1 MSTINSMFVD
11 GLLSTPLVLPAPV
24 AGALAALFFVMVIL
38 AIRRVTQ
45 GHASRIVAPVLAI
58 AVAGVSVF
66 GIIDRLARS
75 ERAAEERALLERN
88 SQLSLSATA
97 PGSALSCLDG
107 LAGEEIENACEKSVF
122 ADPQSAARA
131 VGYISAR
138 LSLLADAAATAGR
151 GGSDVLAAL
160 APTRRAIELDRFG
173 IAAHVLAVRDGCTA
187 EKCAAFA
194 MLHDASTLKANFKVH
209 AFDAYVARYAAAW
222 GKGEAA
228 PENVPQASAPGTAP
242 VASAPEPL
250 SPSHPLD
257 SRYDFPSSASIPP
270 VSIMNAEPPPPPKEP
285 ASPQGAHP
293 ATEKTGTTPPVPP
306 KRPQSQAASP
316 PAR

>member
-1 MSTINSMFVD
+1 
-11 GLLSTPLVLPAPV
+11 V
-24 AGALAALFFVMVIL
+24 A
-38 AIRRVTQ
+38 
-45 GHASRIVAPVLAI
+45 
-58 AVAGVSVF
+58 VF
-66 GIIDRLARS
+66 GILDRLMRS
-75 ERAAEERALLERN
+75 ERAAEDRALLERN

-97 PGSALSCLDG
+97 SGSALSCLDG

-131 VGYISAR
+131 VSYISAR

-173 IAAHVLAVRDGCTA
+173 IAAHVLAVRDGCTV

-257 SRYDFPSSASIPP
+257 GRYDFPSSASIPP
-270 VSIMNAEPPPPPKEP
+270 VSIMNAEPPPPKEP
-285 ASPQGAHP
+285 ASPQGAHA
-293 ATEKTGTTPPVPP
+293 ATEKTGTTAPVPP

>member
-1 MSTINSMFVD
+1 
-11 GLLSTPLVLPAPV
+11 V
-24 AGALAALFFVMVIL
+24 A
-38 AIRRVTQ
+38 
-45 GHASRIVAPVLAI
+45 
-58 AVAGVSVF
+58 VF
-66 GIIDRLARS
+66 GIIDRLTRS
-75 ERAAEERALLERN
+75 ERAAEERALIERN

-107 LAGEEIENACEKSVF
+107 LAGEEIENACERSVF

-173 IAAHVLAVRDGCTA
+173 IAAHVLAVRDGCTV

-257 SRYDFPSSASIPP
+257 GRYDFPSSASIPP
-270 VSIMNAEPPPPPKEP
+270 VSIMNAEPPPPKEP
-285 ASPQGAHP
+285 ASPQGAHA
-293 ATEKTGTTPPVPP
+293 ATEKTGTTAPVPP

>member
-1 MSTINSMFVD
+1 MSTINSTFVD
-11 GLLSTPLVLPAPV
+11 GMFSTPLVLPAPV

-38 AIRRVTQ
+38 AVRRVSQ

-58 AVAGVSVF
+58 AVAGVAVF
-66 GIIDRLARS
+66 GILDRLMRS
-75 ERAAEERALLERN
+75 ERAAEDRALLERN

-173 IAAHVLAVRDGCTA
+173 IAAHVLAVRDGCTV

-270 VSIMNAEPPPPPKEP
+270 VSIMNSEPPPPKEP
-285 ASPQGAHP
+285 AAPQSAH
-293 ATEKTGTTPPVPP
+293 ATEKTGSTPPVPP
-306 KRPQSQAASP
+306 KRPQAQAAP
-316 PAR
+316 VPAR

>member
-1 MSTINSMFVD
+1 MSTINSTFVD

-38 AIRRVTQ
+38 AVRRVTQ

-58 AVAGVSVF
+58 VVAGVAVF
-66 GIIDRLARS
+66 GILDRLARS

-88 SQLSLSATA
+88 SRLDLSATA

-107 LAGEEIENACEKSVF
+107 LAGEDIENACERSVF

-138 LSLLADAAATAGR
+138 LSLLADAAAMTGR
-151 GGSDVLAAL
+151 GGSDLLAAL

-194 MLHDASTLKANFKVH
+194 MVHDASTLKANFKVH
-209 AFDAYVARYAAAW
+209 AFDTYVARYVAAW

-228 PENVPQASAPGTAP
+228 PENVPQASAPETAP
-242 VASAPEPL
+242 VASVPEPL

-270 VSIMNAEPPPPPKEP
+270 VSIMNSEPPPAKEP
-285 ASPQGAHP
+285 ASPPGAHG
-293 ATEKTGTTPPVPP
+293 ATEKTGTAPPVPP

>member
-1 MSTINSMFVD
+1 MPPINSTFID

-24 AGALAALFFVMVIL
+24 AGALAALFLVVVVL
-38 AIRRVTQ
+38 AIRRAARGNALRAMLPVFVT
-45 GHASRIVAPVLAI
+45 L
-58 AVAGVSVF
+58 VAGATVVA
-66 GIIDRLARS
+66 IIDGLARNARS
-75 ERAAEERALLERN
+75 TDERALLDRN
-88 SQLSLSATA
+88 MHLTLAATA

-107 LAGEEIENACEKSVF
+107 LAGEEIENACEKALF

-138 LSLLADAAATAGR
+138 LSLLADAAAVTGR
-151 GGSDVLAAL
+151 GGSDVLRAL

-194 MLHDASTLKANFKVH
+194 MLHDTSTLQANFKVH

-228 PENVPQASAPGTAP
+228 PENAPQASSSETAP
-242 VASAPEPL
+242 VA
-250 SPSHPLD
+250 
-257 SRYDFPSSASIPP
+257 
-270 VSIMNAEPPPPPKEP
+270 
-285 ASPQGAHP
+285 
-293 ATEKTGTTPPVPP
+293 
-306 KRPQSQAASP
+306 
-316 PAR
+316 

>member
-1 MSTINSMFVD
+1 MSTINSTFVD

-24 AGALAALFFVMVIL
+24 AGALAALFLVMVIL

-45 GHASRIVAPVLAI
+45 AHASRIVAPLLAI
-58 AVAGVSVF
+58 AVAGVAAF
-66 GIIDRLARS
+66 GILDRLTRS

-107 LAGEEIENACEKSVF
+107 LAGEEIQNACERSVF

-151 GGSDVLAAL
+151 GGSDVLTAL

-187 EKCAAFA
+187 EKCAVFA

-222 GKGEAA
+222 KNGEAA
-228 PENVPQASAPGTAP
+228 PEKVPQASAPGTAP
-242 VASAPEPL
+242 VASVPEPL
-250 SPSHPLD
+250 SPSRPLD

-270 VSIMNAEPPPPPKEP
+270 VSIMNTEPPPSKET
-285 ASPQGAHP
+285 ASPPGAHA
-293 ATEKTGTTPPVPP
+293 ATEKTDTAPPVPP

>member
-1 MSTINSMFVD
+1 MPTINSTFVD
-11 GLLSTPLVLPAPV
+11 GLLSTPLVLPAPL

-38 AIRRVTQ
+38 AVRRVTQ

-58 AVAGVSVF
+58 AVAGMAVF
-66 GIIDRLARS
+66 GILDRLTRS

-88 SQLSLSATA
+88 SRLDLSATA

-107 LAGEEIENACEKSVF
+107 LAGEEIENACERSVF

-138 LSLLADAAATAGR
+138 LSLLADAAATAAR
-151 GGSDVLAAL
+151 GGSDVLTAL

-194 MLHDASTLKANFKVH
+194 IFHDASTLKANFKVH

-228 PENVPQASAPGTAP
+228 PENIPQASAPGTAP
-242 VASAPEPL
+242 VASVPEPL

-270 VSIMNAEPPPPPKEP
+270 VSIMNTEPSPPKEP
-285 ASPQGAHP
+285 ASPPGAHA
-293 ATEKTGTTPPVPP
+293 ATEKTGTAAPVPP

>member
-1 MSTINSMFVD
+1 MSTNISTFVEE
-11 GLLSTPLVLPAPV
+11 LLSTPLVLPAPL
-24 AGALAALFFVMVIL
+24 AGALAALFLVMVVL
-38 AIRRVTQ
+38 AVRRVAQ
-45 GHASRIVAPVLAI
+45 GQASRVVVPLIAA
-58 AVAGVSVF
+58 AVAGVAVF
-66 GIIDRLARS
+66 AVLDRLARN
-75 ERAAEERALLERN
+75 ERASEQRALLDRN
-88 SQLSLSATA
+88 SQLSLTAAA

-122 ADPQSAARA
+122 ADPQSTARA

-138 LSLLADAAATAGR
+138 LALLADAVAAAAR
-151 GGSDVLAAL
+151 GGPDVLSAL

-187 EKCAAFA
+187 DKCAAFA
-194 MLHDASTLKANFKVH
+194 MLQDAATLKANFKVH
-209 AFDAYVARYAAAW
+209 AFDAYVARYATAW

-228 PENVPQASAPGTAP
+228 PENAPQASNPGGAST
-242 VASAPEPL
+242 ASAPEPL

-270 VSIMNAEPPPPPKEP
+270 VSIMNSEPPTPKEP
-285 ASPQGAHP
+285 ASPQGAHA
-293 ATEKTGTTPPVPP
+293 ATEKTGSTPPVPP

>member
-1 MSTINSMFVD
+1 MSTINSTFVE
-11 GLLSTPLVLPAPV
+11 GFSTPLVLPAPV
-24 AGALAALFFVMVIL
+24 AGALAALFLVMVVL
-38 AIRRVTQ
+38 VIRRLTQ
-45 GHASRIVAPVLAI
+45 GQVSRMVVPVLAI
-58 AVAGVSVF
+58 AVAGVAVF
-66 GIIDRLARS
+66 GILDRLTRN

-88 SQLSLSATA
+88 SQLSLNAAA
-97 PGSALSCLDG
+97 PGSVLSCLDG
-107 LAGEEIENACEKSVF
+107 LAGEEIENACEKAVF

-138 LSLLADAAATAGR
+138 LSLLTEAAAVAGR
-151 GGSDVLAAL
+151 GGPDVMGAL

-194 MLHDASTLKANFKVH
+194 LLQDATTLKSNFKVG

-222 GKGEAA
+222 GKGETA
-228 PENVPQASAPGTAP
+228 PENPPQASAPGTAP

-250 SPSHPLD
+250 SPTHPLD
-257 SRYDFPSSASIPP
+257 RRYDFPSSASIPP
-270 VSIMNAEPPPPPKEP
+270 VSIMNAEPPPPKEP
-285 ASPQGAHP
+285 VSPQGAHAAP
-293 ATEKTGTTPPVPP
+293 EKTGTTPPVPP
-306 KRPQSQAASP
+306 KRPQTQAASP

>member
-1 MSTINSMFVD
+1 
-11 GLLSTPLVLPAPV
+11 
-24 AGALAALFFVMVIL
+24 
-38 AIRRVTQ
+38 
-45 GHASRIVAPVLAI
+45 VLAI
-58 AVAGVSVF
+58 AVAGVAVF
-66 GIIDRLARS
+66 GILDRLTRS

-88 SQLSLSATA
+88 SQLSLTAAA
-97 PGSALSCLDG
+97 PGSVLSCLDG

-138 LSLLADAAATAGR
+138 LSLLADAVATAGR

-173 IAAHVLAVRDGCTA
+173 IAAHVLAVRDGCTV

-270 VSIMNAEPPPPPKEP
+270 VSIMNAEPPPPKEP
-285 ASPQGAHP
+285 ASPQGAHA
-293 ATEKTGTTPPVPP
+293 ATEKTGTTAPVPP

>member
-1 MSTINSMFVD
+1 MSTINSTFVD

-24 AGALAALFFVMVIL
+24 AGALAALFFVMVVL

-45 GHASRIVAPVLAI
+45 GQASRIVVPVLAI
-58 AVAGVSVF
+58 AIAVAAIF
-66 GIIDRLARS
+66 GILDRLTRS

-88 SQLSLSATA
+88 NQLSLSATA

-131 VGYISAR
+131 VSYISAR

-173 IAAHVLAVRDGCTA
+173 IAAHVLAVRDGCTV

-257 SRYDFPSSASIPP
+257 GRYDFPSSASIPP
-270 VSIMNAEPPPPPKEP
+270 VSIMNVEPPPPKEP
-285 ASPQGAHP
+285 ASPQGAHA
-293 ATEKTGTTPPVPP
+293 ATEKTGTTAPVPP
-306 KRPQSQAASP
+306 KRPQSQAVSP
-316 PAR
+316 PAH

>member
-1 MSTINSMFVD
+1 MATINSTFVD
-11 GLLSTPLVLPAPV
+11 GMLSTPLVLPAPA

-45 GHASRIVAPVLAI
+45 GHASRIVVPVLAI
-58 AVAGVSVF
+58 AVAGMAVF
-66 GIIDRLARS
+66 GLLDRLTRS
-75 ERAAEERALLERN
+75 ERTAEERALLERN

-107 LAGEEIENACEKSVF
+107 LVGEEIENACEKSIF

-131 VGYISAR
+131 VGYISTR
-138 LSLLADAAATAGR
+138 LSLLADAAAAAGR
-151 GGSDVLAAL
+151 GGPDVLAAL

-194 MLHDASTLKANFKVH
+194 MLHDATTLKANFKVH

-222 GKGEAA
+222 GKGEAV
-228 PENVPQASAPGTAP
+228 PENAPQASSPGTAP

-270 VSIMNAEPPPPPKEP
+270 VSIMNSEPPAPKEP
-285 ASPQGAHP
+285 AGPQGAH

-306 KRPQSQAASP
+306 KRPQAQAASP